1 MPEYFIGAKN
11 VCIMFNP
18 QKPYYNEQL
27 VKYSEQYFGGKVID
41 WSRKPCSNKIYMHFS
56 IITSLDQLINQIE
69 MQENILFG
77 NFDPC
82 VFRDGVQGY
91 VKIRGYSGHNET
103 NINICLPTIEN
114 LNIMHSRIS
123 ELEKIELTM
132 KDLDIYMEK
141 RLEELI
147 CNSNSKHQQEIDTL
161 QYKIKSQENTIYNIV
176 EEVLVNETAKYQEQL
191 TYLTNK
197 INLLEH
203 SMHSIEYVIKHQ
215 TSVTSLVLDKIIK
228 NESVITTINKWAD
241 FTQDFVN
248 QNSHD
253 ISEIKIK
260 LDKNESEKESLNKW
274 AECTQDFVNQ
284 NLYDIDEIK
293 IKLDKIDSEKLSLD
307 KWVGCTQDFVNQNC
321 HDIQDIKTKLDK
333 TQSEINETI
342 KSKEDIKQI
351 QNCLKNTDQLLVDL
365 KHSKRWYEQI
375 SQCHHQYTL
384 SKFDTLQKEINKFKK
399 ENDDKFKE
407 IEKQLI
413 PNKTEL
419 QDKLTDFTN
428 NITHI
433 QIPQQT
439 LISLDNLEAPVK
451 QPENKNT
458 DVANEDYDCYD
469 DDDITIIVTRE

>member
-18 QKPYYNEQL
+18 QKPYYNERF
-27 VKYSEQYFGGKVID
+27 VKYSEQIFGGKIVD
-41 WSRKPCSNKIYMHFS
+41 WFRKSCSNKIYVHFS
-56 IITSLDQLINQIE
+56 NITREELLLTRIDGE
-69 MQENILFG
+69 ENVLLQFPG
-77 NFDPC
+77 C
-82 VFRDGVQGY
+82 VFKDGSECL
-91 VKIRGYSGHNET
+91 VKIRGYSGHNDT
-103 NINICLPTIEN
+103 NIAVCLPNIEN
-114 LNIMHSRIS
+114 LNIMHSRIL

-147 CNSNSKHQQEIDTL
+147 CNSNSEHQQKIDAL
-161 QYKIKSQENTIYNIV
+161 QNKIKSQENTIYNIV
-176 EEVLVNETAKYQEQL
+176 EEVLVNETAKYQEQR
-191 TYLTNK
+191 TNLTNK

-203 SMHSIEYVIKHQ
+203 SIHSIEYVIKHQ
-215 TSVTSLVLDKIIK
+215 TTVTSLLLDKIVK

-253 ISEIKIK
+253 I
-260 LDKNESEKESLNKW
+260 
-274 AECTQDFVNQ
+274 
-284 NLYDIDEIK
+284 DEIK
-293 IKLDKIDSEKLSLD
+293 FKLDKIDSEKLSLD

-321 HDIQDIKTKLDK
+321 HDILDIKTKLDK
-333 TQSEINETI
+333 TQSEIIETM

-351 QNCLKNTDQLLVDL
+351 QNYLKNTDQLLVDL
-365 KHSKRWYEQI
+365 KDSKRWYEQI

-399 ENDDKFKE
+399 ENHDKFKE

-428 NITHI
+428 NIALI

-439 LISLDNLEAPVK
+439 LISLDNLEATVK
-451 QPENKNT
+451 QPENEKP
-458 DVANEDYDCYD
+458 DVTNLVEDEDYDCYD
-469 DDDITIIVTRE
+469 DDDITIVVIKEEI

>member
-11 VCIMFNP
+11 VCIMFKP

-27 VKYSEQYFGGKVID
+27 VKYSEEYFGGKVVN

-56 IITSLDQLINQIE
+56 IITREVQELLFSRIE
-69 MQENILFG
+69 YGENILFG
-77 NFDPC
+77 NFEPC
-82 VFRDGVQGY
+82 VFRDRVQGY
-91 VKIRGYSGHNET
+91 VKIRGYSGHNES
-103 NINICLPTIEN
+103 NIDVCLPSIEN
-114 LNIMHSRIS
+114 LNIMHSRIL

-141 RLEELI
+141 RFEELI
-147 CNSNSKHQQEIDTL
+147 CNSNSKHQQEIETL
-161 QYKIKSQENTIYNIV
+161 QNTIKSQENTIFNIV
-176 EEVLVNETAKYQEQL
+176 EEVLVNETVKYQEQL
-191 TYLTNK
+191 STLTNR

-215 TSVTSLVLDKIIK
+215 TSVTLLLLEKIVK
-228 NESVITTINKWAD
+228 NESEITSINKWAD

-248 QNSHD
+248 ENSHD

-260 LDKNESEKESLNKW
+260 LDKNECEKEGLNKW

-284 NLYDIDEIK
+284 NLHDISEIK
-293 IKLDKIDSEKLSLD
+293 IKLDKNE
-307 KWVGCTQDFVNQNC
+307 CE
-321 HDIQDIKTKLDK
+321 IK
-333 TQSEINETI
+333 ETM

-351 QNCLKNTDQLLVDL
+351 QNCLKNTDEMLVDL
-365 KHSKRWYEQI
+365 KYTKRWYEEI

-384 SKFDTLQKEINKFKK
+384 SQFDTLKKEINKFKK
-399 ENDDKFKE
+399 ENNDKFKE

-413 PNKTEL
+413 PNKPEL

-439 LISLDNLEAPVK
+439 LISLDNLEATIK
-451 QPENKNT
+451 QPENEKT
-458 DVANEDYDCYD
+458 DVTNLVADEDYDCYD
-469 DDDITIIVTRE
+469 DDDMTIIVIKEEL